1 MKKTKPKAK
10 ANVKVKRKIEV
21 EPDTETEEEETG
33 TKKKKKMTIK
43 LKLSAMMIAIVAVVS
58 IGIAVI
64 ELNQASAIAMN
75 LSRQKTLY
83 LAQEYAK
90 EWDGKIDGYIKVLQS
105 LSNIMNFYENID
117 PAVRRQQ
124 YENTLRSVIEDMPEF
139 ARIFTIWK
147 PNAIDGMD
155 SRYIGR
161 PGSTETGQFAFS
173 LTLETGQITART
185 AATVN
190 EAMDHLAGPNSKA
203 VEMND
208 PTVINLNGTDTWCI
222 RILVPII
229 NKRLNESVGVVGCQF
244 RTDIIQ
250 SLVEQTIKDYDEVA
264 SMAIYTSNGFVLANY
279 LPETIG
285 KQLVDVETQYGKS
298 LRKVNYAVKNAEEW
312 EGESYDPEMKTNMIM
327 AIAPIPLA
335 ASPTTWAVMIG
346 TTEKY
351 ILKDV
356 NSLTLFVVILALVAI
371 IAAVVIIYIV
381 LGKTTAPIVNV
392 AETLRGISEG
402 EGDLTQSIPV
412 ESDDEIGDLSNYFNK
427 TLEKI
432 KNLILL
438 IRNQAGI
445 LKDIGNGLASNM
457 TETAAA
463 VNQITSNI
471 QSIKGRVINQ
481 SASVTET
488 NATMEQVIT
497 NINKLNTHVENQ
509 SHNVSQAS
517 SAIEE
522 MVANIAAVTNT
533 LVSNTANVNT
543 LKEASE
549 VGRNGLQEVSS
560 DIQEIARESDGLLEI
575 NAVMENIA
583 SQTNLLSMNA
593 AIEAAHAG
601 EAGRGFAVVADEI
614 RKLAESSGQQSKTI
628 GSVLEK
634 IAESIKKITASTEN
648 VLTRFEA
655 IDAGVMTVSDQ
666 EENIR
671 NAMEEQG
678 EGSKQVLH
686 SASGLSDITQQVKS
700 SSEEMRNGTLEVK
713 RECQNLEKATDEITG
728 GMNEM
733 ASGAE
738 QINTAV
744 NNVNEMTQKNR
755 EAIEDLLKEVSR
767 FKVE

>member
-1 MKKTKPKAK
+1 MKAKTKKMKKETK
-10 ANVKVKRKIEV
+10 
-21 EPDTETEEEETG
+21 
-33 TKKKKKMTIK
+33 TKKKMKMTIK

-75 LSRQKTLY
+75 LSRQKTML

-105 LSNIMNFYENID
+105 LSNIMNFYENLEPTI
-117 PAVRRQQ
+117 RRQN
-124 YENTLRSVIEDMPEF
+124 YENTMQSIFEDMPEF
-139 ARIFTIWK
+139 VRMFTIWK

-161 PGSTETGQFAFS
+161 TGSTETGQFAFA
-173 LTLETGQITART
+173 LTRENGQVEKTISN
-185 AATVN
+185 VVQD
-190 EAMDHLAGPNSKA
+190 AMDHMAGPNSKV
-203 VEMND
+203 VEMVD
-208 PTVINLNGTDTWCI
+208 PTLVKLGGKDTWCV
-222 RILVPII
+222 RIMAPII
-229 NKRLNESVGVVGCQF
+229 NKRLDETVGVVGCRF
-244 RTDIIQ
+244 NMDLIQ
-250 SLVEQTIKDYDEVA
+250 PLVEQTIKDYDEVA
-264 SMAIYTSNGFVLANY
+264 SMAIYTNTGFILANY
-279 LPETIG
+279 LPEMIG
-285 KQLVDVETQYGKS
+285 KQLVDVETQYGDY
-298 LRKVNYAVKNAEEW
+298 LRKVNYAVKNAQEW
-312 EGESYDPEMKTNMIM
+312 EGESYDPALHTKMVM
-327 AIAPIPLA
+327 AITPIPLA
-335 ASPTTWAVMIG
+335 ASPTTWAIMIG

-351 ILKDV
+351 ILRDV
-356 NSLTLFVVILALVAI
+356 NTMILFVVILATVAI
-371 IAAVVIIYIV
+371 VIAVILIYFV
-381 LGKTTAPIVNV
+381 LGKTTEPIVNV
-392 AETLRGISEG
+392 AATLKDISEG
-402 EGDLTQSIPV
+402 EGDLTRSIPV
-412 ESDDEIGDLSNYFNK
+412 ESDDEVGDLSNYFNK

-445 LKDIGNGLASNM
+445 LKDIGNGLASSM

-463 VNQITSNI
+463 VNQITSSI

-488 NATMEQVIT
+488 NATMENVIA
-497 NINKLNTHVENQ
+497 NINNLNNHIEKQ
-509 SHNVSQAS
+509 SQNVSQAS

-533 LVSNTANVNT
+533 LVGNTANVNT

-549 VGRNGLQEVSS
+549 VGRNGLQEVSA

-614 RKLAESSGQQSKTI
+614 RKLAENSSQQSKTI

-648 VLTRFEA
+648 VLTKFEA

-678 EGSKQVLH
+678 EGSKQVLQ
-686 SASGLSDITQQVKS
+686 SASSLGEITQQVRG
-700 SSEEMRNGTLEVK
+700 SSEEMRNGSLEVR

-738 QINTAV
+738 QINIAV

-755 EAIEDLLKEVSR
+755 DAIEDLLREVSR